1 MLLRPLASR
10 LTPGQPGEAAFGFHL
25 IGDLHGCKW
34 DARYF
39 TDAAHLRALCLKLV
53 RAVGLTSLGDYF
65 HQFDGEGGVTGVVV
79 LAESHLSIHTW
90 PERRYVTIDVY
101 VCNYSSDNKEKAR
114 SLFDAL
120 VQTYQPDDLR
130 VQALDRG

>member
-10 LTPGQPGEAAFGFHL
+10 ELERAALGFHL
-25 IGDLHGCKW
+25 IGDLYGCKW
-34 DARYF
+34 DERYF
-39 TDAAHLRALCLKLV
+39 TDAAQLRTLCLELV
-53 RAVGLTSLGDYF
+53 RAVGLTPLCDCF

-90 PERRYVTIDVY
+90 PERRYVTLDVF

-114 SLFDAL
+114 SLFDSL
-120 VQTYQPDDLR
+120 VQAYQPDDLR
-130 VQALDRG
+130 FQALDRG